1 MSACARR
8 PIRIAIADDHPLMRA
23 ALRDAVTSQI
33 EGTCVMEAPTLASL
47 FDALREAPDT
57 DAVLLDLKMPDSR
70 GFSALVRLRT
80 HHPDIP
86 VIIVSAIEDADI
98 VNQALLLG
106 ASGYLVK
113 SASAE
118 EVAHGVMNVL
128 QGRLVR
134 PTMRQ
139 SAAPVGDEVALQCRK
154 LRTLTPAQ
162 LNVLL
167 LIAEGANNKAVAG
180 RLQISEGT
188 VKAHITAILLKL
200 GLQSRTQAAVLAQR
214 SLQLTG
220 PMAVDSDT
228 SETYATAPA
237 I

>member
-1 MSACARR
+1 MSSR
-8 PIRIAIADDHPLMRA
+8 PRKTIRIAIADDHPLMRA
-23 ALRDAVTSQI
+23 ALRDSVTSHI
-33 EGTCVMEAPTLASL
+33 EGTCVVEAPTLASL
-47 FDALREAPDT
+47 FDALRDRPDT

-80 HHPDIP
+80 SHPDIP
-86 VIIVSAIEDADI
+86 VIIVSATEDTDT
-98 VNQALLLG
+98 VDQAMLLG

-113 SASAE
+113 SSSAD
-118 EVAHGVMNVL
+118 EVANGLIQVL
-128 QGRLVR
+128 AGRVVTPL
-134 PTMRQ
+134 MRQ
-139 SAAPVGDEVALQCRK
+139 SAAPVREDVASQSRK

-167 LIAEGANNKAVAG
+167 MIAEGANNKTVAR

-200 GLQSRTQAAVLAQR
+200 GVQSRTQAAVLAQR

-220 PMAVDSDT
+220 LMAVDDGAD
-228 SETYATAPA
+228 ETT
-237 I
+237 